1 MNANCDKVLSK
12 QRTAQIQK
20 NKALWQPNWPRSHG
34 HGRRQRPDAPEA
46 NAGGV
51 TASYF
56 WSEVEI
62 NDRLVVIMQEAF
74 AGIWDVAQHHQV
86 SLRTATFIVACT
98 RILRAR
104 NARFVPIKRFFT
116 TG

>member
-1 MNANCDKVLSK
+1 MGVL
-12 QRTAQIQK
+12 IV
-20 NKALWQPNWPRSHG
+20 
-34 HGRRQRPDAPEA
+34 PDVIA

-51 TASYF
+51 TASYFEWVQNFSSFF

-62 NDRLVVIMQEAF
+62 NDRLVRIMQEAF

-98 RILRAR
+98 RILHAR
-104 NARFVPIKRFFT
+104 EMRGLYP
-116 TG
+116 